1 MDYLDKKLKV
11 TVGVVTPNGD
21 SDGSFRWRVVGIV
34 QGITA
39 VPKIVQASTIV
50 TVPLSSV
57 VIASCSPQ
65 VPWPVDF
72 ARKPIRVFLLSSR
85 RTVWLLAVGI
95 SHQVR
100 THRIRWPWRVIWPGE
115 ILRTFRGGVRHL
127 YVVQAQDRM
136 NDAHE
141 LRGNRRIAIVGV
153 I

>member
-1 MDYLDKKLKV
+1 MDYLDKSLKV

-72 ARKPIRVFLLSSR
+72 ARNPIWVFPFSCR

-100 THRIRWPWRVIWPGE
+100 SDCVRQSWRVIWPGK
-115 ILRTFRGGVRHL
+115 LRTL
-127 YVVQAQDRM
+127 
-136 NDAHE
+136 
-141 LRGNRRIAIVGV
+141 
-153 I
+153 